1 VSRTAT
7 QVRAAGGVVM
17 RDGRVAVIHRPRYD
31 DWSLPKGKL
40 EPGETLEAAALREV
54 EEETGLRA
62 RLGQRL
68 GASRYRDRHGRPK
81 VVDYFA
87 MTVTGGEFRPN
98 DEVDEMRWVSLG
110 EAIEL
115 VSHEGD
121 RAILRAL
128 APPA

>member
-7 QVRAAGGVVM
+7 MVRAAGGVV
-17 RDGRVAVIHRPRYD
+17 RRGDRVAVIHRPRYD
-31 DWSLPKGKL
+31 DWTLPKGKL
-40 EPGETLEAAALREV
+40 EPGETVEAAALREV
-54 EEETGLRA
+54 AEETGLVC
-62 RLGQRL
+62 RLGPRL
-68 GASRYRDRHGRPK
+68 GATRYRDRRGRPK

-87 MTVTGGEFRPN
+87 MTVAGGEFRPN
-98 DEVDEMRWVSLG
+98 DEVDQMRWATPA

-128 APPA
+128 EPHS